1 MVPRQSE
8 KQFIHLRR
16 NANEISA
23 LTSYTIATCSYEVLF
38 HIFEL

>member
-16 NANEISA
+16 NANEVSA
-23 LTSYTIATCSYEVLF
+23 LNSYIITTWSYKISIVS
-38 HIFEL
+38 